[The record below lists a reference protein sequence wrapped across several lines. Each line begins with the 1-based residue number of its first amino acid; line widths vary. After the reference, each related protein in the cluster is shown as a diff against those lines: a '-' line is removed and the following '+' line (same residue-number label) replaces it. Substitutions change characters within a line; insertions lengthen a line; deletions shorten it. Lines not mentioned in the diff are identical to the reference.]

1 MSGGAS
7 GDESFA
13 QRCPGPLEVG
23 AVRLALEDDF
33 DSESIHGV
41 HKS

>member
-1 MSGGAS
+1 MSGGS
-7 GDESFA
+7 SRDERFA
-13 QRCPGPLEVG
+13 QCGAGALEIG

-33 DSESIHGV
+33 DGESIHGV

>member
-7 GDESFA
+7 SDEGLA
-13 QRCPGPLEVG
+13 QCRSGALEVG

-33 DSESIHGV
+33 DGQGIHGV
-41 HKS
+41 HES